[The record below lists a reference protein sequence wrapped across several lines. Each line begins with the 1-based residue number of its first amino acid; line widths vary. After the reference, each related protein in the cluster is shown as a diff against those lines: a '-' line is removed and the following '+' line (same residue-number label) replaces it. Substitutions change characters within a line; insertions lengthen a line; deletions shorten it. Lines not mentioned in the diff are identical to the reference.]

1 MFIDLENTR
10 QGPRGRTVFVYE
22 RQGDTKEVH
31 QISEEHVLSVRNC
44 TELSFRNKRTL
55 CSGSWPPP
63 RIYVS
68 CLPSYLYMY
77 AFHLRPR
84 GSNGTL
90 AVRLIVVVWPVR
102 SMHRAAVLVLL
113 AGETSLSG
121 SP

>member
-1 MFIDLENTR
+1 MTLRRAGQKPGVVLLTRSKEAVEADDECPSVSLDL
-10 QGPRGRTVFVYE
+10 
-22 RQGDTKEVH
+22 
-31 QISEEHVLSVRNC
+31 
-44 TELSFRNKRTL
+44 L
-55 CSGSWPPP
+55 CD
-63 RIYVS
+63 S
-68 CLPSYLYMY
+68 CMY

-84 GSNGTL
+84 GSNGTV

>member
-1 MFIDLENTR
+1 MHVYDSVVMCDRELEIVDV
-10 QGPRGRTVFVYE
+10 G
-22 RQGDTKEVH
+22 
-31 QISEEHVLSVRNC
+31 
-44 TELSFRNKRTL
+44 L
-55 CSGSWPPP
+55 C
-63 RIYVS
+63 
-68 CLPSYLYMY
+68 MY

-84 GSNGTL
+84 GSNGTV

>member
-1 MFIDLENTR
+1 MAEKYGKSFSLKIAIL
-10 QGPRGRTVFVYE
+10 
-22 RQGDTKEVH
+22 
-31 QISEEHVLSVRNC
+31 LS
-44 TELSFRNKRTL
+44 
-55 CSGSWPPP
+55 
-63 RIYVS
+63 
-68 CLPSYLYMY
+68 MY

-84 GSNGTL
+84 GSNGTV

>member
-1 MFIDLENTR
+1 MLF
-10 QGPRGRTVFVYE
+10 
-22 RQGDTKEVH
+22 
-31 QISEEHVLSVRNC
+31 
-44 TELSFRNKRTL
+44 
-55 CSGSWPPP
+55 
-63 RIYVS
+63 YVVNIFTS
-68 CLPSYLYMY
+68 MY

-84 GSNGTL
+84 GSNGTV

>member
-1 MFIDLENTR
+1 MIAKNKSSLGGFEPPTFRLTAERANRLRHRDGRYEFMTPLEDFLPTEAVN
-10 QGPRGRTVFVYE
+10 
-22 RQGDTKEVH
+22 
-31 QISEEHVLSVRNC
+31 RN
-44 TELSFRNKRTL
+44 N
-55 CSGSWPPP
+55 
-63 RIYVS
+63 
-68 CLPSYLYMY
+68 MY

-84 GSNGTL
+84 GSNGTV

>member
-1 MFIDLENTR
+1 MANGICRDDVGGENISSQPNFYKFLHRIENILKVTYVYVGPTIRCVDREIQSITIRRR
-10 QGPRGRTVFVYE
+10 QQKTHRFLDVN
-22 RQGDTKEVH
+22 
-31 QISEEHVLSVRNC
+31 L
-44 TELSFRNKRTL
+44 
-55 CSGSWPPP
+55 
-63 RIYVS
+63 
-68 CLPSYLYMY
+68 Y

-84 GSNGTL
+84 GSNGTV

>member
-1 MFIDLENTR
+1 MLI
-10 QGPRGRTVFVYE
+10 QGKATDGCRGYTVS
-22 RQGDTKEVH
+22 D
-31 QISEEHVLSVRNC
+31 SVAC
-44 TELSFRNKRTL
+44 TV
-55 CSGSWPPP
+55 SW
-63 RIYVS
+63 
-68 CLPSYLYMY
+68 LYCMY

-84 GSNGTL
+84 GSNGTV

>member
-1 MFIDLENTR
+1 MIVNKLLRTASVVEN
-10 QGPRGRTVFVYE
+10 
-22 RQGDTKEVH
+22 
-31 QISEEHVLSVRNC
+31 C
-44 TELSFRNKRTL
+44 L
-55 CSGSWPPP
+55 C
-63 RIYVS
+63 
-68 CLPSYLYMY
+68 CMY

-84 GSNGTL
+84 GSNGMV

>member
-1 MFIDLENTR
+1 MK
-10 QGPRGRTVFVYE
+10 PGRKVT
-22 RQGDTKEVH
+22 
-31 QISEEHVLSVRNC
+31 SW
-44 TELSFRNKRTL
+44 
-55 CSGSWPPP
+55 CSNE
-63 RIYVS
+63 S
-68 CLPSYLYMY
+68 CLLIISADVIAVSEMCPSMY

-84 GSNGTL
+84 GSNGTV